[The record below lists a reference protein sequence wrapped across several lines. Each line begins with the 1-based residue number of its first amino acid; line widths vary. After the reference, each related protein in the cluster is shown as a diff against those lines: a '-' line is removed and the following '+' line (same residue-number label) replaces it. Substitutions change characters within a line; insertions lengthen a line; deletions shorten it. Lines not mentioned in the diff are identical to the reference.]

1 MKLKSVLLMSAVF
14 ASEITNGF
22 AQENRPPAL
31 FTPAQEERIGEL
43 AADYMRAHPDILIQ
57 MSEKLQEQ
65 QQEKQTASLKTAALA
80 YASIIQG
87 NHSIPSYGPADATVM
102 VAEFFDY
109 QCIWCSRLAPE
120 LEKVMKNN
128 AHVRYYFMEWPV
140 FGSRW
145 SESLLAAKTGL
156 QVWKEKGADAYLK
169 YHNGIYATGLNEGK
183 LTKDVINKVS
193 EGARFESKTIDTIN
207 STLEDIN
214 KIATDIGLTGTP
226 GIIIMPVNGATEENT
241 TVFSGMTE
249 AENLQ
254 QAINKAK
261 GK

>member
-1 MKLKSVLLMSAVF
+1 MF
-14 ASEITNGF
+14 A
-22 AQENRPPAL
+22 
-31 FTPAQEERIGEL
+31 
-43 AADYMRAHPDILIQ
+43 
-57 MSEKLQEQ
+57 
-65 QQEKQTASLKTAALA
+65 
-80 YASIIQG
+80 
-87 NHSIPSYGPADATVM
+87 PS
-102 VAEFFDY
+102 
-109 QCIWCSRLAPE
+109 
-120 LEKVMKNN
+120 
-128 AHVRYYFMEWPV
+128 
-140 FGSRW
+140 
-145 SESLLAAKTGL
+145 
-156 QVWKEKGADAYLK
+156 
-169 YHNGIYATGLNEGK
+169 